1 MYAKHRSGHQLP
13 PSYSA
18 SLLQA
23 AAAIYG
29 IEAAELADAAGKA
42 AKANRKYRS

>member
-1 MYAKHRSGHQLP
+1 MHDKSRSGSQGQ
-13 PSYSA
+13 SCYSA

-29 IEAAELADAAGKA
+29 IEAAELAEAANKA
-42 AKANRKYRS
+42 AKISRKYRS